1 MPDIPQQ
8 PTSTSEQHP
17 TQPSIPKQTLRLI
30 PLEDTVVFPSMGITL
45 TVEVGEDERVVLVP
59 RHENEFLEVGTIAE
73 VGERLRLPGGGH
85 AVAISGQHRALI
97 GAAQTGPEGELRVEV
112 DERPDD
118 SPVDGKTRNLEREY
132 RAIVEEI
139 LELRGDDGR
148 IAAFLRAIAEPGA
161 LADSAG
167 YSPQLTYEQKV
178 ELLRTLD
185 VTERLELA
193 VKLQRESLAELQVRK
208 RIRED
213 VQEGAENQQR
223 EYFLRK
229 QMESIRKEL
238 GEDEGSVAEE
248 YRSKIEAAE
257 MPEEVQEQAL
267 KELGRLERMG
277 EQTGESSMIR
287 TYLDWLIS
295 VPWNKRSDE
304 RLDPVEARAVLDADH
319 AGLEDVKD
327 RITEYLAVRK
337 LRADRGI
344 EADPKSGAILT
355 LIGPPGTGKTSIG
368 ESIARATGRE
378 FVRMSLGG
386 VRDEAEIRG
395 HRRTYIGALPGRLVR
410 ALRDAGTMNPVI
422 LLDEVDKVGADWRG
436 DPSSALLEVLDP
448 AQNHSFRDHYLDV
461 ELDLSQV
468 MFLAT
473 ANVADTIPG
482 PLLDRMET
490 IRFDGYT
497 SEEKLAIAKGYLW
510 PRQRDRNGLRE
521 DEVEISDEI
530 LRTIISEYTREA
542 GVRSLERELGTVL
555 RKTATK
561 IASAQSTQSETT
573 TKAAAEPSGDGAGGV
588 DGGAVP
594 EAKATSEAEATPEVE
609 STTKA
614 KSSKAKAKSKSKK
627 TPVKIDLEVVRD
639 ALGRQ
644 KVFQESAARTAT
656 PGVATGL
663 AVTGAGGDVLF
674 VEATAMKAGD
684 SAPGN
689 GLVLTG
695 QLGDVMKESAR
706 IALSYV
712 RGHAEELGIPESAFE
727 GKEFHVHVPAG
738 AIPKDGPSAGVTMV
752 TALASLLSG
761 RPVKHTVGM
770 TGEVTLQGR
779 VLPIGGFKQKA
790 LAAHAAGLTDVILPE
805 RNRGD
810 LDDIPEEVREQMAF
824 HPVMTVQEVL
834 DVALEP
840 AVEPARDV
848 AHA

>member
-1 MPDIPQQ
+1 MSPVSENFPDHA
-8 PTSTSEQHP
+8 SE
-17 TQPSIPKQTLRLI
+17 PKELLRLI
-30 PLEDTVVFPSMGITL
+30 PLDDTVVFPSMGITL
-45 TVEVGEDERVVLVP
+45 TIDVGDDERVVLVP
-59 RHENEFLEVGTIAE
+59 RHDNEFLEVGTVAE
-73 VGERLRLPGGGH
+73 VSERIRLPGGGH
-85 AVAISGQHRALI
+85 AVAISGEHRALI
-97 GAAQTGPEGELRVEV
+97 GAAQTGPAGELRVEV
-112 DERPDD
+112 DERLDEV
-118 SPVDGKTRNLEREY
+118 PVDKRTRELEREY
-132 RAIVEEI
+132 RATVEEI

-148 IAAFLRAIAEPGA
+148 ITAHVRAIAEPGT
-161 LADSAG
+161 LADFTG
-167 YSPQLTYEQKV
+167 YSPNLTFEQKV

-213 VQEGAENQQR
+213 VQGGAEKQQR

-229 QMESIRKEL
+229 QMDSIRKEL
-238 GEDEGSVAEE
+238 GEDDGSVVDE
-248 YRSKIEAAE
+248 YRAKIEEAE
-257 MPEEVQEQAL
+257 MPEAVNEQAL

-287 TYLDWLIS
+287 TYLDWLIA
-295 VPWNKRSDE
+295 VPWSKRSE
-304 RLDPVEARAVLDADH
+304 EHLDPVAARAVLDADH

-327 RITEYLAVRK
+327 RVTEYLAVRK
-337 LRADRGI
+337 LREDRGM
-344 EADPKSGAILT
+344 ELDPKSGAILT

-436 DPSSALLEVLDP
+436 DPSAALLEVLDP

-482 PLLDRMET
+482 PLLDRMEV

-497 SEEKLAIAKGYLW
+497 SEEKLAIGKGYLW

-521 DEVEISDEI
+521 DEVEVSDDI
-530 LRTIISEYTREA
+530 IRTVISEYTREA
-542 GVRSLERELGTVL
+542 GVRNLERELGTIL
-555 RKTATK
+555 RKTATR
-561 IASAQSTQSETT
+561 IASG
-573 TKAAAEPSGDGAGGV
+573 KALPPV
-588 DGGAVP
+588 DVD
-594 EAKATSEAEATPEVE
+594 AEA
-609 STTKA
+609 
-614 KSSKAKAKSKSKK
+614 
-627 TPVKIDLEVVRD
+627 VRD

-644 KVFQESAARTAT
+644 RFFQESATSTAT

-663 AVTGAGGDVLF
+663 AVTGTGGDVLF
-674 VEATAMKAGD
+674 VEASAMKSG
-684 SAPGN
+684 GN
-689 GLVLTG
+689 GGLVLTG
-695 QLGDVMKESAR
+695 QLGDVMKESAQ

-712 RGHAEELGIPESAFE
+712 RGHAEELGIDESAFE
-727 GKEFHVHVPAG
+727 NKEFHVHVPAG

-790 LAAHAAGLTDVILPE
+790 LAAYAAGLTDVILPE

-810 LDDIPEEVREQMAF
+810 VDEIPEDVRNRMSF
-824 HPVMTVQEVL
+824 HPVITVGEVL
-834 DVALEP
+834 ERALEP
-840 AVEPARDV
+840 VS
-848 AHA
+848 